1 MLGSVESVLTIR
13 FDTSYAKLASD
24 FDVCTA
30 STVTKVSHSFKSVC
44 LIRSVKIINEHIISN
59 LINGVVSSVEN
70 FVDKMV
76 LSAILSDFSR
86 GTPSS

>member
-1 MLGSVESVLTIR
+1 MLRSIESVLTIR

-30 STVTKVSHSFKSVC
+30 STVTKVSHGFKSVC
-44 LIRSVKIINEHIISN
+44 LIRSIKIVNEHVISD
-59 LINGVVSSVEN
+59 LVHCVVSSVED

-76 LSAILSDFSR
+76 LSPILSDFS
-86 GTPSS
+86 